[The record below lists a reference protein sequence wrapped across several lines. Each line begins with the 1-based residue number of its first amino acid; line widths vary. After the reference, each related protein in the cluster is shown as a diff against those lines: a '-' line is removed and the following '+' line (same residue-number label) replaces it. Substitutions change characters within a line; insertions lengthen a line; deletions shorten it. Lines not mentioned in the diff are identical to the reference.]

1 MRCTLLITGYSFCG
15 AMAGAEEG
23 RFIWCSCTLLVAGCS
38 FYGAM
43 AGAEEGRFIWCSCT
57 LLVAGCWLLVLR
69 CDGRCR
75 SRKVY
80 LVYVVYVVA
89 GGTCSLLLV
98 AGSTIRLLN
107 DTNVGT
113 IFIIQ

>member
-43 AGAEEGRFIWCSCT
+43 AGAEEGRFMWCSCT
-57 LLVAGCWLLVLR
+57 LLVAGCSLLVLR
-69 CDGRCR
+69 WQVQKKEGSFGLCGLFSLCGCR
-75 SRKVY
+75 LQGVHVPCCW
-80 LVYVVYVVA
+80 LHVP
-89 GGTCSLLLV
+89 L
-98 AGSTIRLLN
+98 
-107 DTNVGT
+107 
-113 IFIIQ
+113 